1 MKNYDKESDC
11 CCVKASFSRIHY
23 MLELIKK
30 LLGIKEQNDRSE

>member
-11 CCVKASFSRIHY
+11 CCAKASLSRIKY

-30 LLGIKEQNDRSE
+30 LLGIKK